1 MITSLHLENFKAF
14 SNLDMSFSNLNVF
27 AGING
32 IGKSSVIQ
40 SLLLLRQSSTK
51 SGSPGTNGIYIKG
64 DLIDLGTGKDI
75 LHSQA
80 ENEIIKFQVEFGN
93 AETFICSC
101 VYDPNENFLPFKDQ
115 SVRWDLTQSL
125 FSNDFQYLGAQRA
138 EPAFSYPMDLYKVDK
153 LKSLGKYGEYTA
165 HFIAQ
170 NKRKEVKLADLLQ
183 REEKTNYLLNQIIA
197 WLNEISPGVTLD
209 STLYPEL
216 NLAKV
221 VYSFSDDSGYSPDY
235 SPVNVGF
242 GYSYV
247 LPVLTAILS
256 AEKNSLLIIENPE
269 SHLHPRG
276 QALLGLLLSF
286 AAKSGIQLFIETH
299 SDHVINGIRIGI
311 KKHSVSK
318 DKIKI
323 FFFDREDG
331 ESNTEIF
338 YPQIDQNGR
347 LGNLPKG
354 FLDEY
359 SNQLDQLI
367 M

>member
-1 MITSLHLENFKAF
+1 MITRLNLENFKSF
-14 SNLDMSFSNLNVF
+14 SSLDMNFSNLNVF

-40 SLLLLRQSSTK
+40 SLLLLRQSLTK
-51 SGSPGTNGIYIKG
+51 VLSPEAYGIFIKG

-75 LHSQA
+75 LHSDA
-80 ENEIIKFQVEFGN
+80 SEGIIRFNLEFDYN
-93 AETFICSC
+93 KKLNCTCK
-101 VYDPNENFLPFKDQ
+101 YDPDINFLPLEETDFQLDNSQ
-115 SVRWDLTQSL
+115 AL
-125 FSNDFQYLGAQRA
+125 FNNNFQYLGAQRA
-138 EPAFSYPMDLYKVDK
+138 EPAFSYPLDSFKVDK
-153 LKSLGKYGEYTA
+153 LRTLGKYGEYTA

-170 NKRKEVKLADLLQ
+170 NKRREVKLAELLNKHESS
-183 REEKTNYLLNQIIA
+183 RDLLNQIIA
-197 WLNEISPGVTLD
+197 WLNEISPGVSLD
-209 STLYPEL
+209 STAYPEL
-216 NLAKV
+216 NLVKV
-221 VYSFSDDSGYSPDY
+221 SYSFSGQSSYSDDY

-276 QALLGLLLSF
+276 QAILGLLISY

-299 SDHVINGIRIGI
+299 SDHLINGIRIGI
-311 KKHSVSK
+311 KKHGVPK

-331 ESNTEIF
+331 DSNTEIL
-338 YPQIDQNGR
+338 YPQIDQNGKIS
-347 LGNLPKG
+347 NIPKG

-367 M
+367 S

>member
-1 MITSLHLENFKAF
+1 M
-14 SNLDMSFSNLNVF
+14 
-27 AGING
+27 
-32 IGKSSVIQ
+32 
-40 SLLLLRQSSTK
+40 
-51 SGSPGTNGIYIKG
+51 
-64 DLIDLGTGKDI
+64 IDLGNGKDI
-75 LHSQA
+75 LHSDA
-80 ENEIIKFQVEFGN
+80 ENEEIKFFIEFDN
-93 AETFICSC
+93 ATQFNCSC
-101 VYDPNENFLPFKDQ
+101 IYDPNENILPFEDQ
-115 SVRWDLTQSL
+115 TINWDLTQSL
-125 FSNDFQYLGAQRA
+125 FNNDFQYLGAQRA
-138 EPAFSYPMDLYKVDK
+138 KPAVFYPMDSFKVDK

-170 NKRKEVKLADLLQ
+170 NKRKEVNLLELC
-183 REEKTNYLLNQIIA
+183 RTEERSNNLLNQIIA

-209 STLYPEL
+209 STLYPDL

-221 VYSFSDDSGYSPDY
+221 VYSFSGQNSYSTDY

-299 SDHVINGIRIGI
+299 SDHIINGIRIGI
-311 KKHSVSK
+311 KKHGVPK
-318 DKIKI
+318 DRIKI

-331 ESNTEIF
+331 RSSTEIL
-338 YPQIDQNGR
+338 YPQIDQDGR
-347 LGNLPKG
+347 LSRLPKG

-367 M
+367 V